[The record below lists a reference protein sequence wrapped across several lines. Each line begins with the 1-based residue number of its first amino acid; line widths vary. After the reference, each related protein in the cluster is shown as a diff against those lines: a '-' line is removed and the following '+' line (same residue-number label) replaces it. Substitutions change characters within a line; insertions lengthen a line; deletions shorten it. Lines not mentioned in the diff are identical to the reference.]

1 MARRPSLPLPPLL
14 EALDDWQHLRTGRQ
28 RQEVVESL
36 QRLTDVL
43 ELKGAALHVEAPPLA
58 EITAASGTLAGLGA
72 DDPAWESAHELRAAD
87 RVPLGRLLT
96 DPPDSPAVGATIA
109 AVSAA
114 VAATRSRARAER
126 AEANLAALD
135 EAVRGI
141 AGLLELTAVLQG
153 IVDRVRELV
162 DAEYAA
168 LAILNEEG
176 GLERFVTSGLSDE
189 EYRRIG
195 PLPKGRGLLGVIVDE
210 NRSLRIRDIE
220 TDPHRHGFPPNHP
233 PMHSFLGAPISIKG
247 RSIGRLYLTNKRDA
261 AEFSEADQELVE
273 RFALHAGIAIENARL
288 HERVQRLAIVEE
300 RERIG
305 RDLHDGII
313 QRIYGITL
321 SLDDVPELVEPANAE
336 AAERVDRAIDALHDT
351 IRELRT
357 FIFGLG
363 PALDDEESLT
373 EALEALAA
381 DVRQNIPVTLHLPS
395 DAGFALSSET
405 IGELVSIAREALSNV
420 VRHAAARS
428 ATVRLTVGPGE
439 LSLEVSDD
447 GRGFDVSR
455 RLPPTH
461 RGLTN
466 MRARAERLGTL
477 LRIESDQASGTRI
490 IVTVPRPVAMSG
502 GPAA

>member
-1 MARRPSLPLPPLL
+1 
-14 EALDDWQHLRTGRQ
+14 
-28 RQEVVESL
+28 
-36 QRLTDVL
+36 
-43 ELKGAALHVEAPPLA
+43 
-58 EITAASGTLAGLGA
+58 
-72 DDPAWESAHELRAAD
+72 
-87 RVPLGRLLT
+87 VPLGRLLT

-153 IVDRVRELV
+153 IVDRVRELL

-168 LAILNEEG
+168 LAILNEER

-210 NRSLRIRDIE
+210 NRSLRIPDIE
-220 TDPHRHGFPPNHP
+220 TDPHRYGFPPNHP

-313 QRIYGITL
+313 QRIYGVTL

-363 PALDDEESLT
+363 PTLDDEEESLT
-373 EALEALAA
+373 EALEALAG
-381 DVRQNIPVTLHLPS
+381 DVRQNMPVTLHLPP
-395 DAGFALSSET
+395 DEGLALSSET

-428 ATVRLTVGPGE
+428 ATMRLTVGPDE

-466 MRARAERLGTL
+466 MRARAERLGAAL
-477 LRIESDQASGTRI
+477 HIESDHGSGTRI